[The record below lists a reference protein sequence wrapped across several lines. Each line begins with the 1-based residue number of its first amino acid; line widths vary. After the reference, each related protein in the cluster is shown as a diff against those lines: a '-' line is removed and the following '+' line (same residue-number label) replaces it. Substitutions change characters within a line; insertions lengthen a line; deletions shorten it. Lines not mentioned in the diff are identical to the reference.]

1 MSVFMGYW
9 ILIRF
14 EQNRERERER
24 VVPNPFGQDD
34 EKELFQSSNS
44 ISRGK
49 KLTWKHWDFLK

>member
-1 MSVFMGYW
+1 MGYW